1 MFCSFPLKCP
11 SRYLFR
17 KCFYLKKSKNIFLSL
32 HYVERNFSSSDIKCS
47 PQLIIK
53 CVNETYK
60 SKSFNKIKWN
70 CIQNDII
77 KNIEKFNITEI
88 IHLIN
93 ILSRLY
99 VGSNILIHFIPNIV
113 SKINDIKYDKITQI
127 LICYMKANIRNKQ
140 FYYVLCSKIN
150 KDIQKISYSFLIKL
164 LYTLNFYSPLNN
176 DDLLNVEKKIIQ
188 SIIDNFKCFLESN
201 QDLNNKNKKYIN
213 CINHEKDTLID
224 NTIRNHNYNHNY
236 KHGISGVIPKD
247 TTLNINKNITMEQ
260 SSDQILKSVD
270 EKNILCQYN
279 NVYLKN
285 YNFIL
290 LFYSLCNYLFH
301 HIFKEKYSSINQK
314 EYIENKTIIELKGKY
329 IEMLN
334 KINEPKEIKALDE
347 LNIFHTLLLYKS
359 IINTIYISD
368 NNMSIKKEIFIFNH
382 IHEKINNNIIIN
394 FKKDTTHI
402 RGKINELIKYMQ
414 ILQQNIIQYMQKR
427 KDHFQFYFKNNI
439 LLIKNILTILQEKN
453 KNDIKRY
460 YLWHRE
466 KIEMIQKMLRQ
477 VEMESLGINNNNNK
491 QKN

>member
-1 MFCSFPLKCP
+1 MFCYFTLKCP
-11 SRYLFR
+11 SRYVF
-17 KCFYLKKSKNIFLSL
+17 KKYFNLKKRKNIFLSFP
-32 HYVERNFSSSDIKCS
+32 YQERKFLSNDIKCS

-70 CIQNDII
+70 CIKNDII

-93 ILSRLY
+93 ILSRLH

-127 LICYMKANIRNKQ
+127 LICYIKANIRNKQ
-140 FYYVLCSKIN
+140 LYYVLCSKIN
-150 KDIQKISYSFLIKL
+150 NDIEKISYSFLIKL
-164 LYTLNFYSPLNN
+164 LYTLNFYSSLSNE
-176 DDLLNVEKKIIQ
+176 DLLNVEKPIIR
-188 SIIDNFKCFLESN
+188 SVIDNFKCFLESN

-213 CINHEKDTLID
+213 CINHKKDTLID
-224 NTIRNHNYNHNY
+224 NTIRDHNNNCN
-236 KHGISGVIPKD
+236 KDISGVNPKD
-247 TTLNINKNITMEQ
+247 ITSMINKNITMEQ
-260 SSDQILKSVD
+260 SSNQIIQSED
-270 EKNILCQYN
+270 EKNISCQYKN
-279 NVYLKN
+279 IYLKN

-290 LFYSLCNYLFH
+290 LFYSLSNYLFH
-301 HIFKEKYSSINQK
+301 HIFKEKYSCINEK
-314 EYIENKTIIELKGKY
+314 EYIENKTIIELKDKY

-368 NNMSIKKEIFIFNH
+368 DNMCIKKEIFIFNH
-382 IHEKINNNIIIN
+382 IHEKISNDIIIN
-394 FKKDTTHI
+394 FKNDTTHI

-414 ILQQNIIQYMQKR
+414 ILQQNIIQYMQKK

-439 LLIKNILTILQEKN
+439 FLIKNILIILQEKN

-477 VEMESLGINNNNNK
+477 VEMESLGIKNNNNK

>member
-1 MFCSFPLKCP
+1 MFCYFPLKCP
-11 SRYLFR
+11 SRYVF
-17 KCFYLKKSKNIFLSL
+17 KKYFDLKKRKNIFLSFA
-32 HYVERNFSSSDIKCS
+32 YEERNFSSSDIKCS

-93 ILSRLY
+93 ILSRLH

-140 FYYVLCSKIN
+140 FYYILCSKIN
-150 KDIQKISYSFLIKL
+150 NDIQKISYSFLIKL
-164 LYTLNFYSPLNN
+164 LYTLNFYSFLSN
-176 DDLLNVEKKIIQ
+176 DDLLNVQKKIIR
-188 SIIDNFKCFLESN
+188 SVIDNFKSFLESN
-201 QDLNNKNKKYIN
+201 QDINNKNKKNIN
-213 CINHEKDTLID
+213 SIHHKKDTLIE
-224 NTIRNHNYNHNY
+224 NTIRNHNHNCN
-236 KHGISGVIPKD
+236 KGISGINPKD
-247 TTLNINKNITMEQ
+247 TTLNINKNITIEQ
-260 SSDQILKSVD
+260 SSDQIIKSAD
-270 EKNILCQYN
+270 EKNISCQFN

-290 LFYSLCNYLFH
+290 LFYSLSNYLFH
-301 HIFKEKYSSINQK
+301 HIFKEKYSCINQK
-314 EYIENKTIIELKGKY
+314 EYIENKTIIQLKGKY

-334 KINEPKEIKALDE
+334 KINEPKEIKALQE
-347 LNIFHTLLLYKS
+347 LSIFHTLLLYKS

-368 NNMSIKKEIFIFNH
+368 NNMCIQKEIFIFKH

-394 FKKDTTHI
+394 FKKDTIHV

-427 KDHFQFYFKNNI
+427 KDHFKFYFKNNI
-439 LLIKNILTILQEKN
+439 SLIKNILTILQEKN